1 MKKSRLA
8 PDANS
13 TLRVGFGVIKE
24 YAPRDGVMYGS
35 QTTVRGVLEKD
46 TGARPFDSPA
56 KLLRL
61 AEEERFGP
69 YADPDLGTLAVGFI
83 STVNVTGGSSGS
95 SALNAWGEIAGLA
108 FDMNWEGI
116 GADWVVNERYV
127 RTIQVD
133 ARYMLW
139 VMDAVDGAH
148 NLLKEMGLPVHF
160 GK

>member
-1 MKKSRLA
+1 MPTMMMADFPEA
-8 PDANS
+8 PFAWS
-13 TLRVGFGVIKE
+13 PEI
-24 YAPRDGVMYGS
+24 
-35 QTTVRGVLEKD
+35 VRAGKD
-46 TGARPFDSPA
+46 TGARPFDSPP

-61 AEEERFGP
+61 AEEESFGP

-83 STVNVTGGSSGS
+83 STVNVTNGSSGS

-116 GADWVVNERYV
+116 GADWVVNETYV

-139 VMDAVDGAH
+139 VMDAVDEAH
-148 NLLKEMGLPVHF
+148 NLLREMGLPIHF
-160 GK
+160 GN